1 MANHSCES
9 QLLLT
14 VDDLARAVDKTLQV
28 DCSILDFSKAF
39 NKVLHARLI
48 HKLNYHGI
56 NRNLL
61 SWIKAFLMN
70 CSQQIKVND
79 FCLSPRNVLSGVPQG
94 SVLGPVLF
102 LIFINDIIEH
112 VDSQISLLADDC
124 LMYRI
129 IHSPEDHTILQKD
142 LTLLTN
148 WYINVKWCKLL
159 HVDISR
165 FTYTMNNIPL
175 EFVDQHNY
183 LGVCLHN
190 KLSWQPHVNQI
201 CHKANR
207 QLGFLYRNLRGSP
220 KHFTEY
226 AYKQIVLPSIQYCS
240 VIWDPYYQNAIHK
253 VERYS
258 TERLT
263 SFWGNPGVETKETY
277 YPNDIWAELANTLT
291 SYETYSTNFNEYKF
305 LHQHLTIPDY
315 YLPSPLPYP
324 STRSYDNS
332 KLLHTINPEQI
343 FTSILSIP
351 EWNDLQV
358 LNLQNLTLSQIKNM
372 LQAATVN

>member
-112 VDSQISLLADDC
+112 VDSQISLLADD
-124 LMYRI
+124 
-129 IHSPEDHTILQKD
+129 
-142 LTLLTN
+142 
-148 WYINVKWCKLL
+148 
-159 HVDISR
+159 
-165 FTYTMNNIPL
+165 
-175 EFVDQHNY
+175 
-183 LGVCLHN
+183 
-190 KLSWQPHVNQI
+190 
-201 CHKANR
+201 
-207 QLGFLYRNLRGSP
+207 
-220 KHFTEY
+220 
-226 AYKQIVLPSIQYCS
+226 
-240 VIWDPYYQNAIHK
+240 
-253 VERYS
+253 
-258 TERLT
+258 
-263 SFWGNPGVETKETY
+263 
-277 YPNDIWAELANTLT
+277 
-291 SYETYSTNFNEYKF
+291 
-305 LHQHLTIPDY
+305 
-315 YLPSPLPYP
+315 
-324 STRSYDNS
+324 
-332 KLLHTINPEQI
+332 
-343 FTSILSIP
+343 
-351 EWNDLQV
+351 
-358 LNLQNLTLSQIKNM
+358 
-372 LQAATVN
+372 